1 MGNCF
6 GFMRNFPKNSLDTLL
21 LENSLNDTHQ
31 YASLMEKSEL
41 QSNEIDQQT
50 VNFYLLERVKN
61 LEENVKELS
70 NDIHLLHQTYI
81 SNHQSSSK

>member
-1 MGNCF
+1 
-6 GFMRNFPKNSLDTLL
+6 
-21 LENSLNDTHQ
+21 
-31 YASLMEKSEL
+31 MEKSEL